1 MNHKEVTKYREELKQ
16 RVTRIETIVERV
28 ESHLDRLNGRTNKL
42 EDWRNWMVG
51 GMAGLG
57 FIIGMLKLGVM

>member
-1 MNHKEVTKYREELKQ
+1 MNHQQVNEYREDIKQ

-28 ESHLDRLNGRTNKL
+28 EGHLDQLNSRTNKL

-57 FIIGMLKLGVM
+57 FVIGLVKLGVM

>member
-1 MNHKEVTKYREELKQ
+1 MNHSEVKKYREELKQ

-28 ESHLDRLNGRTNKL
+28 EGHLDKLNGRTSRL

-51 GMAGLG
+51 AMACLG
-57 FIIGMLKLGVM
+57 FMITLIKTGVM